1 MSSEIL
7 HNYGFLF
14 HIFFVTK
21 GRDYLDTIKKI
32 LFIAYLSMSIDMA
45 IAE

>member
-7 HNYGFLF
+7 HISVAYF
-14 HIFFVTK
+14 FFVTK